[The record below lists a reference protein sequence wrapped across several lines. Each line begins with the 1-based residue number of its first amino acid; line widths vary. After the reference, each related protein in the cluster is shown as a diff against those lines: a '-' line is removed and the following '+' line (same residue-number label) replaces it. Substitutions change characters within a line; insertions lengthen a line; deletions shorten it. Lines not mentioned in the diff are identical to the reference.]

1 MHLNPPE
8 RGGKMTLGGGG
19 VKIFLSRGLK
29 LQKILSLF
37 KRLLLPTFFPDF
49 FSQVSLLLIKIQNI
63 FRFCV
68 ALAQITDFSPLIPE

>member
-1 MHLNPPE
+1 MP
-8 RGGKMTLGGGG
+8 LGGGG

-49 FSQVSLLLIKIQNI
+49 FFI
-63 FRFCV
+63 FLFKFRV
-68 ALAQITDFSPLIPE
+68 ALAQNTDFSPLIPE